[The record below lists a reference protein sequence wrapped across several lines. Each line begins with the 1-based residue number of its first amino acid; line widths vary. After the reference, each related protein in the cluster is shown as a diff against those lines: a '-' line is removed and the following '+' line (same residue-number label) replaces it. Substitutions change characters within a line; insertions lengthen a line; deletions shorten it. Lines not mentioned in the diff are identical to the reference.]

1 MDNERRRASP
11 MTPDE
16 RRAAIAAAVMPLVAE
31 RGLDVTSRELA
42 EAAGVAEGTLFRAFG
57 DKTALVGAVAVEGL
71 SRAGRPEETLA
82 ELTGIDPTLPLER
95 RLELVI
101 EMSRHRTTE
110 VMRWMSVLRR
120 MAPAQ
125 GIPSGP
131 PVVPGVSPG
140 PPMVRGGP
148 PGTVVVPGP
157 PPVRPGAAPGAGT
170 VADQHERMHGYRRMF
185 LDQRARQHEATV
197 QGITAVLSPDLH
209 RLRVPVEVAIS
220 LIESAITGAHARI
233 DHLQPEVPAD
243 VLADALVNGLA
254 GPGKK
259 AGSAG
264 PAPATSSSAAPD
276 SPVPGSPAPGPEGNS
291 L

>member
-1 MDNERRRASP
+1 MDNGRRRASP

-31 RGLDVTSRELA
+31 RGVDVTSRELA

-82 ELTGIDPTLPLER
+82 ELTGIDPALPLER

-101 EMSRHRTTE
+101 ELSRHRMTE

-120 MAPAQ
+120 MAPSQ
-125 GIPSGP
+125 GTPSSP

-140 PPMVRGGP
+140 PP
-148 PGTVVVPGP
+148 GTV
-157 PPVRPGAAPGAGT
+157 PGAGGA
-170 VADQHERMHGYRRMF
+170 ADQHERMHSYRRMF

-197 QGITAVLSPDLH
+197 EGITAVLTPDLH

-254 GPGKK
+254 GSGKK

-264 PAPATSSSAAPD
+264 PDPATSSSAAPG
-276 SPVPGSPAPGPEGNS
+276 SPVSGSPAPSPEGNS